1 MTARPPHDSAS
12 PRTDAP
18 PHPPVLDAEFFE
30 ARDRDGP
37 APLGA
42 WEWICIALICTLITL
57 ALAVALPFAAAMI
70 FGVGLIC
77 AGLGAFVTAQIDGG
91 FARGR
96 WGLGAAALGAALC
109 LIAYALGAA

>member
-1 MTARPPHDSAS
+1 MDSKNA
-12 PRTDAP
+12 
-18 PHPPVLDAEFFE
+18 
-30 ARDRDGP
+30 P

-42 WEWICIALICTLITL
+42 REWACIALICTLNTL

-70 FGVGLIC
+70 LGGWLIC
-77 AGLGAFVTAQIDGG
+77 AGLGAFVTAQINGG

-96 WGLGAAALGAALC
+96 WGLGVAALGAALC